1 MGLGIEIQAPT
12 PSRESTSERTAALEE
27 RLRAS
32 TRRSQAAAAKPRA
45 VAPNTSSD
53 APGIYDRRGRTTS
66 LTPDASPDLGES
78 HIDKGF
84 DVPTT
89 DHPFGVPPH
98 SMSDP
103 ELAAAPR
110 LSPSETQLI
119 QAAVNLAA
127 QTRTVSP
134 SPAPSA
140 TPVAAVAATLS
151 ATSAPRGTVAPPP
164 STSLINR
171 GSGKVPDVG
180 LKAPVSIPRAATP
193 QDLMRVASALRSL
206 LLRSPEP
213 TLRDRELAGLASK
226 VEGQARAMA
235 KAESEQRMAL
245 LKEGLERPE
254 IAAPVVRPDME
265 HILLYLD
272 DLNRSKAEALSYYA
286 EEKMRDLVLGVEAQD
301 TDLRMLDSVNYD
313 LINGVFVGDPAD
325 DSFIKEVLELRDPY
339 PGETVF
345 VE

>member
-1 MGLGIEIQAPT
+1 
-12 PSRESTSERTAALEE
+12 
-27 RLRAS
+27 
-32 TRRSQAAAAKPRA
+32 
-45 VAPNTSSD
+45 
-53 APGIYDRRGRTTS
+53 
-66 LTPDASPDLGES
+66 
-78 HIDKGF
+78 
-84 DVPTT
+84 
-89 DHPFGVPPH
+89 
-98 SMSDP
+98 
-103 ELAAAPR
+103 
-110 LSPSETQLI
+110 
-119 QAAVNLAA
+119 
-127 QTRTVSP
+127 
-134 SPAPSA
+134 
-140 TPVAAVAATLS
+140 
-151 ATSAPRGTVAPPP
+151 
-164 STSLINR
+164 
-171 GSGKVPDVG
+171 
-180 LKAPVSIPRAATP
+180 
-193 QDLMRVASALRSL
+193 MRVASALRSL